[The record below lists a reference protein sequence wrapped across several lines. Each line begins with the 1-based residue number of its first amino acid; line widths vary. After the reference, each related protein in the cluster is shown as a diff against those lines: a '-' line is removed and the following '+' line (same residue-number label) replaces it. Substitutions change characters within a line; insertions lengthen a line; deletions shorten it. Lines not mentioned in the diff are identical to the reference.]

1 MRLPRLALFLP
12 LLCPAAQAAS
22 HLALGD
28 HEQLTYHV
36 SWVLLP
42 GVGSIE
48 ISARAAV
55 DPGTGAP
62 CLRVATST
70 ATVGLAHLL
79 LPFEARSESLF
90 DAASG
95 RLLNLEEHSLTRTR
109 TNVHR
114 VTFDYSSRVA
124 WYTTPAPAAST
135 RRIALPP
142 GFPTDLITSLL
153 SARTWNLRPGQTHD
167 ALVLFN
173 DDFYQLTIHAIAYE
187 DVGTPL
193 GTFRTLELEPRMD
206 KTPPKGMF
214 RRGSRAR
221 VWISQDAQ
229 HLPVRFEVE
238 FKFGTGIATLASYT
252 PPSSPKT
259 GRGNSLP

>member
-1 MRLPRLALFLP
+1 MRLSRLAWSLP

-28 HEQLTYHV
+28 NEQLTYHV
-36 SWVLLP
+36 SWVVLP

-48 ISARAAV
+48 ISAHAAV
-55 DPGTGAP
+55 DPATGAP
-62 CLRVATST
+62 CLRVDTST

-90 DAASG
+90 DSVSG
-95 RLLNLEEHSLTRTR
+95 RLLSLDEHSVTRTK
-109 TNVHR
+109 TNNHR
-114 VTFDYSSRVA
+114 VQFDYAAGAA
-124 WYTTPAPAAST
+124 WYTTPLVSAP
-135 RRIALPP
+135 RRRLTLPA

-153 SARTWNLRPGQTHD
+153 TARTWNLRPGQTHD

-187 DVGTPL
+187 EIGTPL

-221 VWISQDAQ
+221 VWITQDAR

-238 FKFGTGIATLASYT
+238 FKFGTGIATLVSYT
-252 PPSSPKT
+252 PPAQANGGKI
-259 GRGNSLP
+259 LP